1 MFATMRRKGGHYA
14 RNSHFEFKQQLSK
27 SYLKTV
33 SAYANYGTGKIIF
46 GIADDGTPVG
56 LADPQDTCLRIEHA
70 INDSIDPV
78 PRFELAIEGDTR
90 TVTLTV
96 HEGPDKPYLSSGRAY
111 RRTDTST
118 VEVSRLEYGRLVLTG
133 EHVSFDA
140 LVAKEQDL
148 AFGHLEKELASK
160 LGLKPL
166 DQNSLISLELMTPSG
181 EYCNAAAL
189 LADSNHFPGID
200 IARFGESINIINARH
215 TFEHMSVL
223 EQMQRT
229 LEVFD
234 TYYAYEEIVGF
245 ERIAKTLVP
254 REAFREA
261 IANALVHRCWDVRAN
276 IKVGMFAD
284 RIEITSPGGLP
295 AGITEEL
302 YLAGGPS
309 VARNPILAN
318 VFFRLGHIER
328 FGTGIPRILDEYAHE
343 TVSPSFAL
351 RDSSITVMLPVTV
364 LENVTLDEEAILAV
378 LAKGSALTRSQ
389 ISEKT
394 QLSKSKAIRTLNAL
408 VEKGLVTKVGE
419 GRSVRYERN

>member
-1 MFATMRRKGGHYA
+1 MRETATL
-14 RNSHFEFKQQLSK
+14 EFKQQLSK

-78 PRFELAIEGDTR
+78 PRFELSIEGDTR

-140 LVAKEQDL
+140 LVAKEQNL

-166 DQNSLISLELMTPSG
+166 DQNSLISLELMAPSG

-200 IARFGESINIINARH
+200 IARFGGSINIIHSRH
-215 TFEHMSVL
+215 TFERTSVL

-245 ERIAKTLVP
+245 ERITKTLVP

-351 RDSSITVMLPVTV
+351 RDSSITLMLPVTV

>member
-1 MFATMRRKGGHYA
+1 MRETATL
-14 RNSHFEFKQQLSK
+14 EFKQQLSK

-33 SAYANYGTGKIIF
+33 SAYANYGTGEIIF

-56 LADPQDTCLRIEHA
+56 LTDPQDTCLRIEHA

-78 PRFELAIEGDTR
+78 PRFELAIEEDAR

-96 HEGPDKPYLSSGRAY
+96 HEGPDKPYLFSGRAY
-111 RRTDTST
+111 RRADTST

-140 LVAKEQDL
+140 LVAKEQNL

-215 TFEHMSVL
+215 TFERMSVL

-245 ERIAKTLVP
+245 ERIAKTLIP

-261 IANALVHRCWDVRAN
+261 IANALVHRCWDVRAS
-276 IKVGMFAD
+276 IKVSMFAD

-328 FGTGIPRILDEYAHE
+328 FGTGIPRILGEYAHE
-343 TVSPSFAL
+343 TVSPSFGL
-351 RDSSITVMLPVTV
+351 CDSSITVTLPVTA
-364 LENVTLDEEAILAV
+364 LENVTPDERAILDV

>member
-1 MFATMRRKGGHYA
+1 MRETATL
-14 RNSHFEFKQQLSK
+14 EFKQQLSK

-200 IARFGESINIINARH
+200 IARFGESIYIINARH

>member
-1 MFATMRRKGGHYA
+1 MRETATL
-14 RNSHFEFKQQLSK
+14 EFKQQLSK

-96 HEGPDKPYLSSGRAY
+96 HEVPDKPYLSSGRAY
-111 RRTDTST
+111 RRSDTST

>member
-1 MFATMRRKGGHYA
+1 MRETATL
-14 RNSHFEFKQQLSK
+14 EFKQQLSK

-229 LEVFD
+229 LEAFD

>member
-1 MFATMRRKGGHYA
+1 MRETATL
-14 RNSHFEFKQQLSK
+14 EFKQQLSK

-118 VEVSRLEYGRLVLTG
+118 VEVSRLEYGRLVLTS

>member
-1 MFATMRRKGGHYA
+1 MRETATL
-14 RNSHFEFKQQLSK
+14 EFKQQLSK

-261 IANALVHRCWDVRAN
+261 IANALAHRCWDVRAN

-364 LENVTLDEEAILAV
+364 LESVTLDEEAILAV

>member
-1 MFATMRRKGGHYA
+1 MRETATL
-14 RNSHFEFKQQLSK
+14 EFKQQLSK

-78 PRFELAIEGDTR
+78 PRFELSIEGDTR

-140 LVAKEQDL
+140 LVAKEQNL

-166 DQNSLISLELMTPSG
+166 DQNSLISLELMAPSG

-200 IARFGESINIINARH
+200 IARFGGSINIIHSRH
-215 TFEHMSVL
+215 TFERTSVL

-245 ERIAKTLVP
+245 ERITKTLVP

-276 IKVGMFAD
+276 IKVGLFAD

>member
-1 MFATMRRKGGHYA
+1 MRETATL
-14 RNSHFEFKQQLSK
+14 EFKQQLSK

-56 LADPQDTCLRIEHA
+56 LTDPKDTCLRVEHA

-78 PRFELAIEGDTR
+78 PRFELSIEEDTR

-96 HEGPDKPYLSSGRAY
+96 HEGPDKPYLFSGRAY
-111 RRTDTST
+111 RRADTST

-133 EHVSFDA
+133 ERVSFDA

-166 DQNSLISLELMTPSG
+166 DQNSLISLELMAPSG

-200 IARFGESINIINARH
+200 IARFGGSINIIHSRH
-215 TFEHMSVL
+215 TFERTSVL

-245 ERIAKTLVP
+245 ERITKTLVP

-343 TVSPSFAL
+343 TVSPFFAL

-378 LAKGSALTRSQ
+378 LAKGSALARSQ

-408 VEKGLVTKVGE
+408 IDKKLITKIGE

>member
-1 MFATMRRKGGHYA
+1 MRETATL
-14 RNSHFEFKQQLSK
+14 EFKQQLSK

-261 IANALVHRCWDVRAN
+261 IANALVHRCWDVRAS
-276 IKVGMFAD
+276 IKVSMFAD

>member
-1 MFATMRRKGGHYA
+1 MRETATL
-14 RNSHFEFKQQLSK
+14 EFKQQLSK

-70 INDSIDPV
+70 VNDSIDPV

>member
-1 MFATMRRKGGHYA
+1 MRETATL
-14 RNSHFEFKQQLSK
+14 EFKQQLSK

-276 IKVGMFAD
+276 IIVGMFAD

>member
-1 MFATMRRKGGHYA
+1 MRETATL
-14 RNSHFEFKQQLSK
+14 EFKQQLSK

-148 AFGHLEKELASK
+148 AFSHLEKELASK
-160 LGLKPL
+160 LGVKPL
-166 DQNSLISLELMTPSG
+166 DQNSLISLELMAPSG

-189 LADSNHFPGID
+189 LADSNQFPGVD
-200 IARFGESINIINARH
+200 VARFGESTNIIHSRH
-215 TFEHMSVL
+215 AFERTSVL

-245 ERIAKTLVP
+245 ERITKTLVP

>member
-1 MFATMRRKGGHYA
+1 MRETTTL
-14 RNSHFEFKQQLSK
+14 EFKQQLSK

-78 PRFELAIEGDTR
+78 PRFELAIEEDAR

-118 VEVSRLEYGRLVLTG
+118 VEVSRLEHSRLVLTG

>member
-1 MFATMRRKGGHYA
+1 MRETATL
-14 RNSHFEFKQQLSK
+14 EFKQQLPK

-78 PRFELAIEGDTR
+78 PRFELSIEEDTR

-96 HEGPDKPYLSSGRAY
+96 HEGPDKPYLFSGRAY
-111 RRTDTST
+111 RRADTST

>member
-1 MFATMRRKGGHYA
+1 M
-14 RNSHFEFKQQLSK
+14 SLKQQLSK

>member
-1 MFATMRRKGGHYA
+1 MRETATL
-14 RNSHFEFKQQLSK
+14 EFKQQLSK
-27 SYLKTV
+27 SYLKTI

-78 PRFELAIEGDTR
+78 PRFELSIEGDTR

-140 LVAKEQDL
+140 LVAKEQNL

-166 DQNSLISLELMTPSG
+166 DQNSLISLELMAPSG

-200 IARFGESINIINARH
+200 IARFGGSINIIHSRH
-215 TFEHMSVL
+215 TFERTSVL

-245 ERIAKTLVP
+245 ERITKTLVP

>member
-1 MFATMRRKGGHYA
+1 MRETATL
-14 RNSHFEFKQQLSK
+14 EFKQQLSK

-140 LVAKEQDL
+140 LVAKEQNL

-166 DQNSLISLELMTPSG
+166 DQNSLISLELMAPSG

-200 IARFGESINIINARH
+200 IARFGGSINIIHSRH
-215 TFEHMSVL
+215 TFERTSVL

-245 ERIAKTLVP
+245 ERITKTLVP

-302 YLAGGPS
+302 YLAGGPT

>member
-1 MFATMRRKGGHYA
+1 MRETATL
-14 RNSHFEFKQQLSK
+14 EFKQQLSK

-364 LENVTLDEEAILAV
+364 LENVTLDEEAILDV

>member
-1 MFATMRRKGGHYA
+1 MRETATL
-14 RNSHFEFKQQLSK
+14 EFKQQLSK

-78 PRFELAIEGDTR
+78 PRFELAIEEDAR

-118 VEVSRLEYGRLVLTG
+118 VEVSRLEHSRLVLTG

-408 VEKGLVTKVGE
+408 VEKGLATKVGE

>member
-1 MFATMRRKGGHYA
+1 MRETTTL
-14 RNSHFEFKQQLSK
+14 EFKQQLSK

-56 LADPQDTCLRIEHA
+56 LTDPQGTCLRVEHA

-78 PRFELAIEGDTR
+78 PRFELSIEEDTR

-96 HEGPDKPYLSSGRAY
+96 HEGPDKPYLFSGRAY
-111 RRTDTST
+111 RRADTST
-118 VEVSRLEYGRLVLTG
+118 VEVSRLEYGRLVLAG

-160 LGLKPL
+160 LGVKPL
-166 DQNSLISLELMTPSG
+166 DQNSLISLELMAPSG

-189 LADSNHFPGID
+189 LADSNQFPGVD
-200 IARFGESINIINARH
+200 VARFGESTNIIHSRH
-215 TFEHMSVL
+215 AFERTSVL

-245 ERIAKTLVP
+245 ERITKTLVP

-328 FGTGIPRILDEYAHE
+328 FGTGIPRILNEYAHE

-351 RDSSITVMLPVTV
+351 RDSSITVTLPVTV
-364 LENVTLDEEAILAV
+364 LENVTPDERAILDV

-389 ISEKT
+389 IAEKT

-408 VEKGLVTKVGE
+408 IDKKLITKIGE
-419 GRSVRYERN
+419 GRSVRYGRN

>member
-1 MFATMRRKGGHYA
+1 MRETATL
-14 RNSHFEFKQQLSK
+14 EFKQQLSK

-111 RRTDTST
+111 RRTDTSP

>member
-1 MFATMRRKGGHYA
+1 MRETATL
-14 RNSHFEFKQQLSK
+14 EFKQQLSK

-189 LADSNHFPGID
+189 LADSNHFPSID

>member
-1 MFATMRRKGGHYA
+1 MRETTTL
-14 RNSHFEFKQQLSK
+14 EFKQQLSK

-56 LADPQDTCLRIEHA
+56 LTDPQDTCLRVEHA

-78 PRFELAIEGDTR
+78 PRFELSIEEDTR

-96 HEGPDKPYLSSGRAY
+96 HEGPDKPYLFSGRAY
-111 RRTDTST
+111 RRADTST

-148 AFGHLEKELASK
+148 VFSHLEKELASK
-160 LGLKPL
+160 LGVKPL
-166 DQNSLISLELMTPSG
+166 DQNSLISLELMAPSG

-189 LADSNHFPGID
+189 LADSNQFPGVD
-200 IARFGESINIINARH
+200 VARFGESTNIIHSRH
-215 TFEHMSVL
+215 AFERTSVL

-245 ERIAKTLVP
+245 ERITKTLVP

-328 FGTGIPRILDEYAHE
+328 FGTGIPRILNEYAHE

-351 RDSSITVMLPVTV
+351 RDSSITVTLPVTV
-364 LENVTLDEEAILAV
+364 LENVTPDERAILDV

-389 ISEKT
+389 IAEKT

-408 VEKGLVTKVGE
+408 IDKKLITKIGE

>member
-1 MFATMRRKGGHYA
+1 MRETATL
-14 RNSHFEFKQQLSK
+14 EFKQQLSK

-215 TFEHMSVL
+215 TFKHMSVL

>member
-1 MFATMRRKGGHYA
+1 MRETTTL
-14 RNSHFEFKQQLSK
+14 EFKQQLSK

-56 LADPQDTCLRIEHA
+56 LTDPQGTCLRVEHA

-78 PRFELAIEGDTR
+78 PRFELSIEEDTR

-96 HEGPDKPYLSSGRAY
+96 HEGPDKPYLFSGRAY
-111 RRTDTST
+111 RRADTST
-118 VEVSRLEYGRLVLTG
+118 VEVSRLEYGRLVLAG

-160 LGLKPL
+160 LGVKPL
-166 DQNSLISLELMTPSG
+166 DQNSLISLELMAPSG

-189 LADSNHFPGID
+189 LADSNQFPGVD
-200 IARFGESINIINARH
+200 VARFGESTNIIHSRH
-215 TFEHMSVL
+215 AFERTSVL

-245 ERIAKTLVP
+245 ERITKTLVP

-328 FGTGIPRILDEYAHE
+328 FGTGIPRILNEYTHE

-351 RDSSITVMLPVTV
+351 RDSSITVTLPVTV
-364 LENVTLDEEAILAV
+364 LENVTPDERAILDV

-389 ISEKT
+389 IAEKT

-408 VEKGLVTKVGE
+408 IDKKLITKIGE
-419 GRSVRYERN
+419 GRSVRYGRN

>member
-1 MFATMRRKGGHYA
+1 MRETATL
-14 RNSHFEFKQQLSK
+14 EFKQQLSK

-56 LADPQDTCLRIEHA
+56 LADPQGTCLRIEHA

-78 PRFELAIEGDTR
+78 PRFELSIEEDTR

-140 LVAKEQDL
+140 LVAKEQNL

-215 TFEHMSVL
+215 TFERMSVL

-245 ERIAKTLVP
+245 ERIAKTLIP

-261 IANALVHRCWDVRAN
+261 IANALVHRCWDVRAS
-276 IKVGMFAD
+276 IKVSMFAD

>member
-1 MFATMRRKGGHYA
+1 MRGTATL
-14 RNSHFEFKQQLSK
+14 EFKQQLSK

>member
-1 MFATMRRKGGHYA
+1 MRETATL
-14 RNSHFEFKQQLSK
+14 EFKQQLSK

-200 IARFGESINIINARH
+200 IARLGESINIINARH

>member
-1 MFATMRRKGGHYA
+1 MRETATL
-14 RNSHFEFKQQLSK
+14 EFKQQLSK

-200 IARFGESINIINARH
+200 IARFGGSINIIHSRH
-215 TFEHMSVL
+215 TFERTSVL

>member
-1 MFATMRRKGGHYA
+1 MRETATL
-14 RNSHFEFKQQLSK
+14 EFKQQLSK

-78 PRFELAIEGDTR
+78 PRFELAIEEDAR

-118 VEVSRLEYGRLVLTG
+118 VEVSRLEHSRLVLTG

-148 AFGHLEKELASK
+148 AFGHLEKELVSK

>member
-1 MFATMRRKGGHYA
+1 MRETATL
-14 RNSHFEFKQQLSK
+14 EFKQQLSK

-295 AGITEEL
+295 AEITEEL

>member
-1 MFATMRRKGGHYA
+1 MRETATL
-14 RNSHFEFKQQLSK
+14 EFKQQLSK

-56 LADPQDTCLRIEHA
+56 LADPQDTCLRVEHA

>member
-1 MFATMRRKGGHYA
+1 MRETATL
-14 RNSHFEFKQQLSK
+14 EFKQQLSK

-78 PRFELAIEGDTR
+78 PRFELSIEGDTR

-96 HEGPDKPYLSSGRAY
+96 HEGPDNPYLSSGRAY

-118 VEVSRLEYGRLVLTG
+118 VVVSRLEYGRLVLTG

-140 LVAKEQDL
+140 LVAKEQNL

-166 DQNSLISLELMTPSG
+166 DQNSLISLELMAPSG

-200 IARFGESINIINARH
+200 IARFGGSINIIHSRH
-215 TFEHMSVL
+215 TFERTSVL

-245 ERIAKTLVP
+245 ERITKTLVP

-378 LAKGSALTRSQ
+378 LAKGSTLTRSQ

>member
-1 MFATMRRKGGHYA
+1 MRETATL
-14 RNSHFEFKQQLSK
+14 EFKQQLSK

-70 INDSIDPV
+70 INDTIDPV

>member
-1 MFATMRRKGGHYA
+1 MRETATL
-14 RNSHFEFKQQLSK
+14 EFKQQLSK

-78 PRFELAIEGDTR
+78 PRFELSIEGDTR

-140 LVAKEQDL
+140 LVAKEQNL

-166 DQNSLISLELMTPSG
+166 DQNSLISLELMAPSG

-200 IARFGESINIINARH
+200 IARFGGSINIIHSRH
-215 TFEHMSVL
+215 TFERTSVL

-245 ERIAKTLVP
+245 ERITKTLVP

-276 IKVGMFAD
+276 MKVGMFAD
-284 RIEITSPGGLP
+284 RIEITSPGGLS

>member
-1 MFATMRRKGGHYA
+1 MRETATL
-14 RNSHFEFKQQLSK
+14 EFKQQLSK
-27 SYLKTV
+27 RYLKTV

>member
-1 MFATMRRKGGHYA
+1 MRETATL
-14 RNSHFEFKQQLSK
+14 EFKQQLSK

-78 PRFELAIEGDTR
+78 PRFELAIEEDAR

-118 VEVSRLEYGRLVLTG
+118 VEVSRLEHSRLVLTG

-261 IANALVHRCWDVRAN
+261 VANALVHRCWDVRAN

>member
-1 MFATMRRKGGHYA
+1 MRETTTL
-14 RNSHFEFKQQLSK
+14 EFKQQLSK

-56 LADPQDTCLRIEHA
+56 LTDPQDTCLRVEHA

-78 PRFELAIEGDTR
+78 PRFELSIEEDTR

-96 HEGPDKPYLSSGRAY
+96 HEGPDKPYLFSGRAY
-111 RRTDTST
+111 RRADTST

-148 AFGHLEKELASK
+148 AFSHLEKELASK
-160 LGLKPL
+160 LGVKPL
-166 DQNSLISLELMTPSG
+166 DQNSLISLELMAPSG

-189 LADSNHFPGID
+189 LADSNQFPGVD
-200 IARFGESINIINARH
+200 VARFGESTNIIHSRH
-215 TFEHMSVL
+215 AFERTSVL

-245 ERIAKTLVP
+245 ERITKTLVP

-328 FGTGIPRILDEYAHE
+328 FGTGIPRILNEYAHE

-351 RDSSITVMLPVTV
+351 RDSSITVTLPVTV
-364 LENVTLDEEAILAV
+364 LENVTPDERAILDV

-389 ISEKT
+389 IAEKT

-408 VEKGLVTKVGE
+408 IDKKLITKIGE

>member
-1 MFATMRRKGGHYA
+1 MRETATL
-14 RNSHFEFKQQLSK
+14 EFKQQLSK

-56 LADPQDTCLRIEHA
+56 LTDPQDTCLRVEHA

-78 PRFELAIEGDTR
+78 PRFELSIEEDTR

-96 HEGPDKPYLSSGRAY
+96 HEGPDKPYLFSGRAY
-111 RRTDTST
+111 RRADTST

-148 AFGHLEKELASK
+148 AFSHLEKELASK
-160 LGLKPL
+160 LGVKPL
-166 DQNSLISLELMTPSG
+166 DQNSLISLELMAPSG

-189 LADSNHFPGID
+189 LADSNQFPGVD
-200 IARFGESINIINARH
+200 VARFGESTNIIHSRH
-215 TFEHMSVL
+215 AFERTSVL

-245 ERIAKTLVP
+245 ERITKTLVP

-328 FGTGIPRILDEYAHE
+328 FGTGIPRILNEYAHE

-351 RDSSITVMLPVTV
+351 RDSSITVTLPVTV
-364 LENVTLDEEAILAV
+364 LENVTPDERAILDV

-389 ISEKT
+389 IAEKT

-408 VEKGLVTKVGE
+408 IDKKLITKIGE
-419 GRSVRYERN
+419 GRSVRYGRN